1 MPTTQILSALARL
14 SALRERDAL
23 EDALVELV
31 RRDAVPECNSVRL
44 VRAIGEPGAQHWQVR
59 AGFAQELDTT
69 ERDRVW
75 ADWSG
80 LPVVADYPLRQQAI
94 AIGNVVQHGNDP
106 CLAIFP
112 LERDPMQA
120 CVLEVESAQ
129 PLHNG
134 QCHTVHWLLAIYRNL
149 IGLLDYGEKDA
160 LTGLLNRKSFDGA
173 FVRAAM
179 QQDALEQ
186 DLDHADRRT
195 THDQQPYWMAVL
207 DIDHFKRVND
217 TFGHLIGDEVLVLMA
232 RIMRTALRQQDQ
244 LYRFGGEEF
253 VVMLR
258 CPDHARAEAVLERFR
273 ETVERFEFPRV
284 GSVTVSV
291 GFAQLRGDD
300 SPDTAFNRADKAV
313 YQAKDAGRN
322 RVCSFAQLLA
332 SGAVVDTA
340 STEEDIEFF

>member
-1 MPTTQILSALARL
+1 MNQILSALARL

-23 EDALVELV
+23 EDAIVELV
-31 RRDAVPECNSVRL
+31 RRDAVPECDSVRL

-69 ERDRVW
+69 ERDHVW
-75 ADWSG
+75 ADWSS
-80 LPVVADYPLRQQAI
+80 LPAVADYPLRQQAI
-94 AIGNVVQHGNDP
+94 AIGNVVQHGSDP

-112 LERDPMQA
+112 LERDPVQA
-120 CVLEVESAQ
+120 CVLEIESAQ
-129 PLHNG
+129 PLNNG

-186 DLDHADRRT
+186 DLDHADRRIP
-195 THDQQPYWMAVL
+195 HEQQSYWMAVL

-253 VVMLR
+253 VVLLR
-258 CPDHARAEAVLERFR
+258 CPDHARTEAVLERFR

-284 GSVTVSV
+284 GTVTVSI
-291 GFAQLRGDD
+291 GFTQLRGDD

-332 SGAVVDTA
+332 SGTVVDNA
-340 STEEDIEFF
+340 SPEEDIEFF